1 MHRMGGGEG
10 SRKARPA
17 MEEPGPKQPLV
28 IKAREA
34 RRTRQWLKENPRLA
48 RRIIGDLIRE
58 KFQRGGRGFRG
69 AGSNNRPGPYAGRG
83 AGMRGGKGMRHRQSE
98 PSQFTP
104 PRRPWGESERRRRK
118 GEPDRLVENIER
130 LERELRELQ
139 RRLEQRA
146 EQLERRENKLKQRA
160 E

>member
-1 MHRMGGGEG
+1 MRRSAGDMMHRMGGGEG

-17 MEEPGPKQPLV
+17 TEEPGPKLPLDN
-28 IKAREA
+28 KAREA

-69 AGSNNRPGPYAGRG
+69 AGMQR
-83 AGMRGGKGMRHRQSE
+83 GKGMRHRQSE

-104 PRRPWGESERRRRK
+104 PRRPWGESDRRRRK
-118 GEPDRLVENIER
+118 GEPDRLVEKIER